1 MCEFS
6 RLATGCQKLFLSG
19 LLSCILKDLAQYQTN
34 LFFSPRICWTVK
46 PDIQYL
52 QVMELPIY
60 KDNLRSSG
68 DWRAGLEQ
76 VREEWQKTKLQPET
90 LTWIRDLQLQ
100 FISNEIAPENFLAA
114 AEFVSQLAVEAD
126 ALTVKHLFRI
136 NASLTA
142 AESKFRE
149 VEIAPINAA
158 HDPALAV
165 MLPRLLD
172 NALGWFATE
181 GFAEMNAVEQ
191 AALVYLRV
199 LDLQPF
205 AAANLETAMLAAS
218 FQIERSGLPP
228 LIIDTNDARYST
240 VLETAFKMLT
250 QHLVDYF
257 AESLHSNLVHP
268 A

>member
-1 MCEFS
+1 M
-6 RLATGCQKLFLSG
+6 
-19 LLSCILKDLAQYQTN
+19 SCILKHLAQYQTT
-34 LFFSPRICWTVK
+34 LFFSARISWTVK
-46 PDIQYL
+46 PDIRYL

-68 DWRAGLEQ
+68 DWRAGLTQ
-76 VREEWQKTKLQPET
+76 VREEWQKAKIQPDIVAR
-90 LTWIRDLQLQ
+90 IRDLQLQ
-100 FISNEIAPENFLAA
+100 SISDEVVPENFLAA
-114 AEFVSQLAVEAD
+114 ADLVSELAVEAD
-126 ALTVKHLFRI
+126 ALTVKHLFRL
-136 NASLTA
+136 NALLTA

-149 VEIAPINAA
+149 VEIAPINTA

-191 AALVYLRV
+191 AALVYLRC

-228 LIIDTNDARYST
+228 LIIDTNDVRYST
-240 VLETAFKMLT
+240 VLETAFRMLT
-250 QHLVDYF
+250 QHLVEFF
-257 AESLHSNLVHP
+257 AESLTNV